1 MLRSKLSYWML
12 AAASVL
18 VSGAFSAAEAG
29 IFDNTLS
36 NTFTSQIT
44 VPRSAGSPSTVFE
57 EFVAGPTTPTAKLD
71 DLELELASS
80 GSTGSVVITL
90 WTNSAGSPSAQ
101 IATLA
106 TIPIASITAR
116 FGSGVQGILEI
127 ANLQY
132 TTGTQGLTH
141 SGDYWIGVTQTG
153 TTVGQSTATKLELT
167 QTINSGVTLAYPST
181 SIAAGTY
188 IEDCTSSDTTSCEA
202 YVANVAN
209 GLSGL
214 PELTAQAPEP
224 ATLAVLG
231 SALTGLGLIRR
242 RRAKR
247 AAEKV

>member
-1 MLRSKLSYWML
+1 ML

-44 VPRSAGSPSTVFE
+44 APRPPSPTVYE

-101 IATLA
+101 VATLA
-106 TIPIASITAR
+106 TVPIASITAR

-132 TTGTQGLTH
+132 TTGTQGLVH
-141 SGDYWIGVTQTG
+141 SGDYWIGITQTG

-181 SIAAGTY
+181 SIGAGTY

-202 YVANVAN
+202 YVSNAVN
-209 GLSGL
+209 GLTGL

-247 AAEKV
+247 AAKKA

>member
-1 MLRSKLSYWML
+1 MLRSKLSYWVL
-12 AAASVL
+12 AAATL
-18 VSGAFSAAEAG
+18 VASGAFSAAKAV
-29 IFDNTLS
+29 IFENTLS
-36 NTFTSQIT
+36 ATDSSQIII
-44 VPRSAGSPSTVFE
+44 PRSVSNPSTVYE
-57 EFVAGPTTPTAKLD
+57 EFVAGAITSTARLD
-71 DLELELASS
+71 DLELELQSS

-90 WTNSAGSPSAQ
+90 WTNSSGSPASQ
-101 IATLA
+101 VATLA
-106 TIPIASITAR
+106 TVPIASITAA

-132 TTGTQGLTH
+132 TTGTQGLAK
-141 SGDYWIGVTQTG
+141 GVPYWIGITQTG
-153 TTVGQSTATKLELT
+153 TNAGQSAATKLELT
-167 QTINSGVTLAYPST
+167 TTPVSGTTAAYPSS
-181 SIAAGTY
+181 SIATGVY
-188 IEDCTSSDTTSCEA
+188 IEDCTSSDTTSCES
-202 YVANVAN
+202 YVANN

>member
-1 MLRSKLSYWML
+1 MFRSKLSYWML
-12 AAASVL
+12 GAACVL
-18 VSGAFSAAEAG
+18 TSGAFSAAKAG
-29 IFDNTLS
+29 VFENTLS
-36 NTFTSQIT
+36 GTFTSQIT
-44 VPRSAGSPSTVFE
+44 VPRSAGTPSTVFE

-90 WTNSAGSPSAQ
+90 WTNSGGSPAAQ

-106 TIPIASITAR
+106 TVPIASITAK

-132 TTGTQGLTH
+132 TTGTQGLVH

-167 QTINSGVTLAYPST
+167 GTINSGVTLAYPST
-181 SIAAGTY
+181 SIATGTY

-202 YVANVAN
+202 YVSAN
-209 GLSGL
+209 LSGL

-231 SALTGLGLIRR
+231 SALTGLGLFRR